1 MARVVPVYQCFFF
14 AAGRIDC
21 WENIESDS
29 DAAIEVLLSQRL
41 AAGNWEAAEAWAQD
55 LPDRGPCRSHRVSHI
70 RRVKSSMISSV
81 LPSAAAPA

>member
-1 MARVVPVYQCFFF
+1 MARIVPVYQCFFF
-14 AAGRIDC
+14 AAGRIDY

-55 LPDRGPCRSHRVSHI
+55 KLICRVVAPVGRPVSPIFHG
-70 RRVKSSMISSV
+70 
-81 LPSAAAPA
+81 